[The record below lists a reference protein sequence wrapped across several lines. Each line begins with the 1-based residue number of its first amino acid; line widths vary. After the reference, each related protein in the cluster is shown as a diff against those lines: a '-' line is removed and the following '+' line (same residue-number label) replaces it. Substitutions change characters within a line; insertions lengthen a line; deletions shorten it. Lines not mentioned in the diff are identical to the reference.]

1 MLRSCLICLNGL
13 LLTACFTTRLEAPQG
28 KDVRIMAADE
38 HASFHKEYKDWYL
51 LSGLLPIWRTNMA
64 DLIAKEQLVE
74 VRVQTEDRVADGVI
88 TLITE
93 ELLLGVFPQS
103 IVLEGNTAATRGR
116 GIKNTNAPSTLL
128 RNHGSV
134 TRPAESS
141 AFPAEQAANQQ
152 PDTRLTGTGR
162 PASGTHIAHPTP

>member
-1 MLRSCLICLNGL
+1 MLRACLICLNAF

-38 HASFHKEYKDWYL
+38 PASFHKEYKDWYL
-51 LSGLLPIWRTNMA
+51 LSGLLPIWRTDMA

-88 TLITE
+88 TLITQ

-103 IVLEGNTAATRGR
+103 IVLEGNTAATRGK
-116 GIKNTNAPSTLL
+116 GIKNTKERSTTP
-128 RNHGSV
+128 RNLGPVSHH
-134 TRPAESS
+134 PESS
-141 AFPAEQAANQQ
+141 GHPAEQAANQQ